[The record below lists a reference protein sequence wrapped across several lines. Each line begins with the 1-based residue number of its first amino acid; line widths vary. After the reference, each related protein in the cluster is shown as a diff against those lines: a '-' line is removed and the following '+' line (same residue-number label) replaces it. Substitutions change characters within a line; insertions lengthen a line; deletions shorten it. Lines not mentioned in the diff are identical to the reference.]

1 MFKSNSE
8 CFFILKLLTNISQ
21 GLQHDEFELFVKDN
35 EWPGVSTLR
44 KLNRGAS
51 ITIYHTISGTLIS
64 LQSWIIAALAILQ
77 ALSVSWV
84 LRFSESSSEDF
95 VFRLL
100 SLIFFGDLS

>member
-8 CFFILKLLTNISQ
+8 CFFFSFFFLKLLTNISQ
-21 GLQHDEFELFVKDN
+21 ELQHDEFELFVKDN

-64 LQSWIIAALAILQ
+64 LQS
-77 ALSVSWV
+77 
-84 LRFSESSSEDF
+84 
-95 VFRLL
+95 
-100 SLIFFGDLS
+100 